1 MRLGLIADV
10 HEISSNEDLRNI
22 LSDPTIAIMVCG
34 HTTTRSG
41 GTSSAARGRRRS
53 GS

>member
-1 MRLGLIADV
+1 MRLGLIGDGY
-10 HEISSNEDLRNI
+10 EISSNEDLRNL
-22 LSDPTIAIMVCG
+22 LSDPTIAIMVGG

-41 GTSSAARGRRRS
+41 GTSSAARGRRRF